1 MEGGERR
8 GGGSKRG
15 GLRRFWR
22 ELAWLDVSIPR
33 SMIVREDETE
43 SLSFMK
49 ESVRMR
55 ARTELRMKT
64 MDLQRKTVE
73 ERRERNKVNFNITMY
88 RTEIDAVLG
97 RHCLV

>member
-1 MEGGERR
+1 MG
-8 GGGSKRG
+8 
-15 GLRRFWR
+15 R

-33 SMIVREDETE
+33 SMIVREESTE

-55 ARTELRMKT
+55 ARTERRMKT